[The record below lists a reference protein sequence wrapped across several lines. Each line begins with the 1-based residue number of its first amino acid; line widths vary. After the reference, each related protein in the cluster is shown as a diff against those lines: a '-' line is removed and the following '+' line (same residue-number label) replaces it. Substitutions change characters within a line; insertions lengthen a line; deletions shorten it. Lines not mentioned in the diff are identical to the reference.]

1 MKVLVI
7 GANGATGMLV
17 TACLI
22 ERGHAVSAFVR
33 RPGAMGDLSHTVNEV
48 VGDVMDP
55 AALDRAVPGH
65 DAVVVTLGIRENP
78 LLVRLRGASTTTSE
92 VRSHGT
98 RNVVEAMARHGVDRL
113 VVQTTHGVGTT
124 FANLSWSWKLVFRLI
139 LQPQIVD
146 SERQE
151 SVVRGSGLEWVLV
164 RPVGLTNGPAGDV
177 LASPDGM
184 IRSMKVPRRAVA
196 RVIVDAAERPD
207 WVDHAVSVS
216 A

>member
-7 GANGATGMLV
+7 GANGATGKLV

-22 ERGHAVSAFVR
+22 ERGHEVSAFVR
-33 RPGAMGDLSHTVNEV
+33 RPGAMGDLSHKVTEV

-78 LLVRLRGASTTTSE
+78 LLIRLRGASGTNLE
-92 VRSHGT
+92 VRSQGT

-124 FANLSWSWKLVFRLI
+124 FADLSWSFKLFFRLI
-139 LQPQIVD
+139 LQPQIED

-151 SVVRGSGLEWVLV
+151 SVVRGSGAEWVLV
-164 RPVGLTNGPAGDV
+164 RPVSLTDDPAGDV
-177 LASPDGM
+177 LASPEGK
-184 IRSMKVPRRAVA
+184 IRSMKVPRESVA
-196 RVIVDAAERPD
+196 RLLADATERPEWID
-207 WVDHAVSVS
+207 QAVSVS